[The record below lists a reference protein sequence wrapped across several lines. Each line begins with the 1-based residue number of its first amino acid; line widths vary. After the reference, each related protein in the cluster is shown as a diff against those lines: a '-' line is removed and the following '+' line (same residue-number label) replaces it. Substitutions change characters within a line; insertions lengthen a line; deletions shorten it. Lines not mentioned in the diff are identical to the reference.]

1 MGKSWIDHNACFEW
15 YSELEKENL
24 VLSFKGEFNHD
35 LVKAILVLTQQHRVD
50 SEGPSRIFG
59 VIVECLQN
67 ICKHGAPISTE
78 NNLRSGIILMGK
90 QKGEYIVGVGNFV
103 ANGKVSSLKAKYN
116 KVNEMDEEGLRQM
129 QHEILVNSSLTDEG
143 NAGIGIIY
151 MARKTEGEM
160 KYRLQQIDD
169 KLSFFSLQLR
179 VKV

>member
-1 MGKSWIDHNACFEW
+1 MKKGWIDHNACFEW

-35 LVKAILVLTQQHRVD
+35 LVKAILILTQQHKVD
-50 SEGPSRIFG
+50 SAGPSRIFG

-67 ICKHGAPISTE
+67 ICKHGAVASE

-90 QKGEYIVGVGNFV
+90 RNGEYIIGVGNFV
-103 ANGKVSSLKAKYN
+103 KNDKVDALKVRYDQ
-116 KVNEMDEEGLRQM
+116 VNQINEEGLRKL
-129 QHEILVNSSLTDEG
+129 QHEILIKSSLSEEG

-160 KYRLQQIDD
+160 KYRFQQVNDD
-169 KLSFFSLQLR
+169 LSFFSLHLR
-179 VKV
+179 VKI